1 MKFTEEKLTSAN
13 LIHSYESDRVQIGET
28 QYRQSI
34 IVSRDRL
41 LSPWPV
47 RHVDD
52 LKSTHIDEITADKP
66 DLVIIGTGQE
76 HRWPDMAVIYEIGAR
91 GIGCEVM
98 STGSAC
104 RTYNVVAGEGRRVTA
119 ALIID

>member
-1 MKFTEEKLTSAN
+1 MKFTEEKLSSGN

-28 QYRQSI
+28 LYRQSV

-47 RHVDD
+47 RHVDE
-52 LKSTHIDEITADKP
+52 LKSAHIDEITADKP

-104 RTYNVVAGEGRRVTA
+104 RTYNVVASEGRRVTA